1 MNILVIPSWYENKN
15 NKTHGSFFREQA
27 KALSELGHN
36 IYMLYV
42 DIIRFNEVDRI
53 ITTKKY
59 DFYEDEGMKVYR
71 KKVVKIPK
79 TSEVIVANKVRYGIE
94 DLYNKYIKNSVKID
108 VIHAHSFI
116 WAGYA
121 GVSLSKKFNI
131 PIMVTEHYTGYSRN
145 IFSDNEKK
153 LISYSMNNCDKCISV
168 SSGLKNDMTRYTSNI
183 IKVIPNMVDTKLFK
197 FDSSKKYV
205 NNKFLFVSVCY
216 LMKKKGIDVLL
227 KAFKLAFE
235 ECDDVE
241 LRIGGDGE
249 ERENLELLAKKLG
262 IESKVKFVGALERN
276 EVVNLMSESQFFVL
290 PSRFET
296 FGVVYIEA
304 LALGKP
310 VIATKTDAIVD
321 IIDESNGLIVEKENI
336 EQLKKALIYI
346 KNNYN
351 QYKSSEISSKCIKN
365 FSTYE
370 VSKKIEKE
378 LINIINNG
386 EKNEIK

>member
-116 WAGYA
+116 WGGYA
-121 GVSLSKKFNI
+121 GVNISKKFNI
-131 PIMVTEHYTGYSRN
+131 PIMVTEHYSGYGRN
-145 IFSDNEKK
+145 LFTEEEKK
-153 LISYSMNNCDKCISV
+153 LISYSMNNCDEIVAV
-168 SSGLKNDMTRYTSNI
+168 SRGLKDKMNKFTNRE
-183 IKVIPNMVDTKLFK
+183 IKVIPNMVEERKIIPIDNG
-197 FDSSKKYV
+197 SKKEV
-205 NNKFLFVSVCY
+205 FEFLCVAY
-216 LMKKKGIDVLL
+216 LREVKGIDILL
-227 KAFKLAFE
+227 KAFSEAIK
-235 ECDDVE
+235 VE
-241 LRIGGDGE
+241 PQISLKIGGDGPDRKFLE
-249 ERENLELLAKKLG
+249 ELSKKLG
-262 IESKVKFVGALERN
+262 ISDKVKFLGALDRE
-276 EVVNLMSESQFFVL
+276 EVFKHMNSCDCFVMT
-290 PSRFET
+290 SRHET

-304 LALGKP
+304 LSQGKP
-310 VIATKTDAIVD
+310 VIATNNDATQD
-321 IIDESNGLIVEKENI
+321 IINKNNGIVVRKDNIEDTRDALLYIKDNYNNYDSYNIIKECYFRFGKNRISKVIEKNLLTLINYEKGLIK
-336 EQLKKALIYI
+336 
-346 KNNYN
+346 
-351 QYKSSEISSKCIKN
+351 
-365 FSTYE
+365 
-370 VSKKIEKE
+370 
-378 LINIINNG
+378 
-386 EKNEIK
+386 